1 MFLVIILLS
10 ISINQSST
18 YQSFKLNVVNKL
30 MVMFSFSYVT
40 LTSSNPCLGP
50 VLTINYKNSVKCRL
64 QLESPVGDSQ
74 TKFSAR
80 NSLCTSPTELKIFS
94 LL

>member
-80 NSLCTSPTELKIFS
+80 KFLCTPAHGA
-94 LL
+94 